1 MSHRGHGTP
10 ACGSVGHKVVI
21 GDIREESRVAMTMSV
36 VVPVRFDAFA
46 NALAHARVESCDN
59 DDIWVARRRVVGG
72 LGGGRR
78 GAGAEE
84 VEEEPE
90 KSDTT
95 RGVGQ
100 NGFEDLFSGV
110 HAARVGGRAG
120 GRVCGRHGGLPWIRE
135 LHGGHVVSRSFFSWF
150 GKRVV
155 LAKGQEIGSIWS
167 FWIIK
172 IGHFYPLYLEKRRE
186 ECVQCST

>member
-10 ACGSVGHKVVI
+10 ACGGVGHKVVI

-36 VVPVRFDAFA
+36 VVPVCFYAFA
-46 NALAHARVESCDN
+46 NALAHVRVESGDN

-100 NGFEDLFSGV
+100 NGFEDLFSVV
-110 HAARVGGRAG
+110 HAAGVGGRAG
-120 GRVCGRHGGLPWIRE
+120 GGVCGRHGGLPRIRE
-135 LHGGHVVSRSFFSWF
+135 LHGGHVFSESFFSWF
-150 GKRVV
+150 EKRVV
-155 LAKGQEIGSIWS
+155 LGKAKKLAL
-167 FWIIK
+167 F
-172 IGHFYPLYLEKRRE
+172 GH
-186 ECVQCST
+186 SG